1 MLDVLKKIL
10 KSSKF
15 QYKGTPNKSQQGVFA
30 MRFNTFGIAASSIL
44 LAAASAFALP
54 KATEIFPKMGLGYN
68 IGNTMEVPGDQGGP
82 TAWHNPFPD
91 EAYVKAI
98 KDAGFTTV
106 RIPCAW
112 DSHASNGTINASWLD
127 SVKTVVDLV
136 INNGMYAILNSH
148 WDNGWLEDHV
158 FDGEGYDKTG
168 LVQSSADAVASK
180 QENYWKQIATKFAAY
195 DEHLIFASANEPGV
209 NDPWN
214 GGADNGQ
221 WAFDSKRM
229 TVLKKFHEACLK
241 AVRSTGGNNAT
252 RIVVVQSPRT
262 EIDKSPL
269 LASMYPTDPAGEGY
283 TMAEVHFYPYQFS
296 FLNKDEK
303 YDWGTMYQ
311 YYYWENYS
319 PGNDAVHTC
328 SGTSLGSK
336 KSIDELFSGLKTR
349 FYDKGIPVVIG
360 EMGAIKRLNELSGDN
375 LKKHLESRA
384 AWYGYTVASAKKN
397 GLVPCVW
404 DTGDEGN
411 ENFTIIRRQVQKFG
425 GKVGDIIDVETLNAM
440 REAYGQAALPGNTID
455 STVKEHT
462 TILDGDMAL
471 HVSYKTV
478 QSDTAEAGTIRI
490 NTSADWSKYV
500 AISFDLRAAG
510 ESAGPCMDTSRDG
523 CNGNGWAYVA
533 VFNMSDNWT
542 WKQVSIGNVSDL
554 GTLKNYKI
562 EFGEGKD
569 QLAIVNASK
578 MNAFGIVLQGTQF
591 TGDMYLDNL
600 LLWKADGTA
609 DTLHNFNKK
618 KPDIEGFA
626 KGELVKANDKG
637 DWGANTI
644 SAIKPS
650 IAKAA
655 GLRLNV
661 EQGSITATFNAS
673 KAARGTAMLMNT
685 MGQVI
690 AQQNFTTHIGANEV
704 QLNTNFHGAAVLVVK
719 MGSQKSVQQIRL
731 R

>member
-1 MLDVLKKIL
+1 
-10 KSSKF
+10 
-15 QYKGTPNKSQQGVFA
+15 

-68 IGNTMEVPGDQGGP
+68 IGNTMEVPGNP
-82 TAWHNPFPD
+82 TAWGNPFPD
-91 EAYVKAI
+91 AAYVKAI
-98 KDAGFTTV
+98 KDAGFNTV

-112 DSHASNGTINASWLD
+112 NSHSSNGTINAGWLD

-148 WDNGWLEDHV
+148 WDEGWLEDHV

-168 LVQSSADAVASK
+168 LVNSSAAAVAAK
-180 QENYWKQIATKFAAY
+180 QESYWKQIATKFAEY

-229 TVLKKFHEACLK
+229 AVLKQFHEACIK

-262 EIDKSPL
+262 EIDKAPL
-269 LASMYPTDPAGEGY
+269 LSEQYPTDPAGDGY

-296 FLNKDEK
+296 LMTSGDE
-303 YDWGTMYQ
+303 DWGKMF
-311 YYYWENYS
+311 YYWEDKT
-319 PGNDAVHTC
+319 PGNDAAHTC
-328 SGTSLGSK
+328 SGSALGSK
-336 KSIDELFSGLKTR
+336 TSIDNLFSGLKTR
-349 FYDKGIPVVIG
+349 FFDKGIPVVIG
-360 EMGAIKRLNELSGDN
+360 EMGAVKRLDALSGDN
-375 LKKHLESRA
+375 LKKHLEARA
-384 AWYGYTVASAKKN
+384 AWYGYTVAAAKKN

-411 ENFTIIRRQVQKFG
+411 GNFTIIRRQVNKFG
-425 GKVGDIIDVETLNAM
+425 GKVGDITDVETLNAM
-440 REAYGQAALPGNTID
+440 REAYGQATLPGNTID

-478 QSDTAEAGTIRI
+478 QSDTVEVGTIRI

-500 AISFDLRAAG
+500 AVSFDMRVAG
-510 ESAGPCMDTSRDG
+510 ESAGPCNDTSRDG
-523 CNGNGWAYVA
+523 CNEYGWANV
-533 VFNMSDNWT
+533 VVMNMSSSWT
-542 WKQVSIGNVSDL
+542 WNEVTLGDVSDF
-554 GTLKNYKI
+554 GTLKNHKI
-562 EFGEGKD
+562 EFGDGAG
-569 QLAIVNASK
+569 QLAFKDASK
-578 MNAFGIVLQGTQF
+578 MNAFGIIVRGTQF

-609 DTLHNFNKK
+609 DTLQNFNTK
-618 KPDIEGFA
+618 KPDIEGIA
-626 KGELVKANDKG
+626 KGKLIKANDKG
-637 DWGANTI
+637 DWGEDTKSGICMPRVIVTTKMQVSVQPGVVNAMFT
-644 SAIKPS
+644 
-650 IAKAA
+650 
-655 GLRLNV
+655 
-661 EQGSITATFNAS
+661 AS
-673 KAARGTAMLMNT
+673 KASRGTATLMNT
-685 MGQVI
+685 MGQAI
-690 AQQNFTTHIGANEV
+690 AQQHFTANVGMNSV
-704 QLNTNFHGAAVLVVK
+704 QLSTNYRGPAILIVK
-719 MGSQKSVQQIRL
+719 QGSQKNVQKITL